1 MYGYLIEQG
10 SNDYHPFKLITFM
23 FNVNA
28 PVAQLVLAFA
38 YKQDVTSKSL
48 SPLFQKQENKKNPH
62 KDTLGQYK

>member
-1 MYGYLIEQG
+1 
-10 SNDYHPFKLITFM
+10 M